1 MNKNPLLRHA
11 FLFGS
16 LMGGVLILAALVFYF
31 KGLSVNYNP
40 NLTLVNQFLM
50 VTGIFLGVKKYRD
63 EILFGVINYKRA
75 FTAGILIIGFAAC
88 YYAMFIYILTKFFDA
103 SIIQE
108 AINFAQ
114 KGLVESGYE
123 QKDVDLIMSVYKH
136 ITPGIFAFSIW
147 FSKVFGGAL
156 FSLIVAFFFRQ
167 KRNLLNK
174 QSVDKFKQ
182 SNNQ

>member
-1 MNKNPLLRHA
+1 MFKNPLVRHT

-16 LMGGVLILAALVFYF
+16 LVGGVLILAALVFYF
-31 KGLSVNYNP
+31 KDLSVNYNP
-40 NLTLVNQFLM
+40 NLTLINQFLM
-50 VTGIFLGVKKYRD
+50 ISGIFLGVKKYRD

-88 YYAMFIYILTKFFDA
+88 YYAMFIYVLTKFFDA

-114 KGLVESGYE
+114 KGLVQSGYE
-123 QKDVDLIMSVYKH
+123 QKDVDLIMSIYKH
-136 ITPGIFAFSIW
+136 ITPGIFAFSMW
-147 FSKVFGGAL
+147 LSKLFGGVL
-156 FSLIVAFFFRQ
+156 FSLVVAFFFRQ
-167 KRNLLNK
+167 KRNLFNK
-174 QSVDKFKQ
+174 QSVDKFNE